1 MSIIPFGKT
10 RRELQAMRGELKDLR
25 ETNQLQALIIDDY
38 SVAQKASTTAYVGN
52 SYREYMKTIAE
63 IAKKYDAEAEW
74 GVLQTGNIV
83 DVRAAFIIGQG
94 VTVLPSDEV
103 AAGAAS
109 LKGAARRKALRDTE
123 EMKFIRD
130 FFAYNNLD
138 REMAQEFA
146 KEAEIEGCFLGHLFW
161 DEKNQQVSI
170 QFRSRVDKNYTV
182 HHVAN
187 DYSWYDQVTWKDG
200 SAEVTLEEPNFV
212 YARFGGRIHLPNKPI
227 PKIGKCLSQIEAMD
241 KALRDWREINHLYA
255 TPIPT
260 IECANAQDAKA
271 MDAATANINWK
282 LRKRVVIAGHFVYV
296 TPDLTGSNE
305 ALEKEITANAKM
317 VSGTTGVPVHF
328 LGLPDLMSNRATAD
342 NLMELVSASTSK
354 ERQIWTGAYSEIIEK
369 AMAIYNANSKMTPL
383 QADRYKVIIPFVT
396 EAAWARIIDLYLPS
410 YIQGAISLETFLA
423 QIPGVDVDAELERK
437 EERDAKALEKFSK
450 QAEDEEED
458 ADTEDEERP

>member
-146 KEAEIEGCFLGHLFW
+146 KEAEIEAASWGTCSGTRRT
-161 DEKNQQVSI
+161 S
-170 QFRSRVDKNYTV
+170 RSR
-182 HHVAN
+182 
-187 DYSWYDQVTWKDG
+187 SSSGRG
-200 SAEVTLEEPNFV
+200 STKTTPSTTLQT
-212 YARFGGRIHLPNKPI
+212 II
-227 PKIGKCLSQIEAMD
+227 P
-241 KALRDWREINHLYA
+241 
-255 TPIPT
+255 
-260 IECANAQDAKA
+260 
-271 MDAATANINWK
+271 
-282 LRKRVVIAGHFVYV
+282 
-296 TPDLTGSNE
+296 
-305 ALEKEITANAKM
+305 
-317 VSGTTGVPVHF
+317 GTTRSPG
-328 LGLPDLMSNRATAD
+328 RTA
-342 NLMELVSASTSK
+342 
-354 ERQIWTGAYSEIIEK
+354 
-369 AMAIYNANSKMTPL
+369 
-383 QADRYKVIIPFVT
+383 
-396 EAAWARIIDLYLPS
+396 
-410 YIQGAISLETFLA
+410 
-423 QIPGVDVDAELERK
+423 
-437 EERDAKALEKFSK
+437 
-450 QAEDEEED
+450 
-458 ADTEDEERP
+458 RPR